1 MECFEVIVVNLRA
14 RCGDIYLGVDAFVLD
29 DCKDTEVL
37 VPHVDPLVVRQHAL
51 ARPQAV
57 LHRHHVLVVELARL
71 HEVDLHR
78 ALLLGF
84 VGRCVFS
91 FDEVFEPR
99 PGHEGGRGGI
109 VVLRTRLFAVAS
121 EVALGTSAA
130 EARVVH
136 DDALRYFLNVAV
148 KKRQLHTLLA
158 AKRRR
163 AARFPGRL
171 AGQAKVEQAYT
182 T

>member
-1 MECFEVIVVNLRA
+1 M
-14 RCGDIYLGVDAFVLD
+14 
-29 DCKDTEVL
+29 
-37 VPHVDPLVVRQHAL
+37 
-51 ARPQAV
+51 
-57 LHRHHVLVVELARL
+57 
-71 HEVDLHR
+71 
-78 ALLLGF
+78 
-84 VGRCVFS
+84 
-91 FDEVFEPR
+91 
-99 PGHEGGRGGI
+99 
-109 VVLRTRLFAVAS
+109 LRTRLFAVAS
-121 EVALGTSAA
+121 EVALGASAA